1 MTRHAELTHYTHL
14 IFESSIGSVSG
25 NISITIA
32 GIYDSE
38 ESFGRRS
45 VFLRNLN
52 NQTAQLNSTLYIE
65 VTFPQLTTETIS
77 ELSSIDF

>member
-1 MTRHAELTHYTHL
+1 VTRHAELTHYTHL

-45 VFLRNLN
+45 VFLKKLN
-52 NQTAQLNSTLYIE
+52 QPNSTA
-65 VTFPQLTTETIS
+65 
-77 ELSSIDF
+77 ELNTLHRSNLPAANN